1 MRRLGHGDSAPRMDQ
16 RDIERWYASGECI
29 VEPGDPGD
37 TLFVVRTGIVRVY
50 PTEDDAPRLVSQGGM
65 FGEAAVILGKPYPF
79 RAEAEGDV
87 SLLSIRLPL
96 LNELCRESQ
105 EFSFRLLRH
114 LAQQLG
120 QTQVAAV
127 PAARRSKRRSAKT
140 GTRNARKLFVRA
152 ILDARVSGETP
163 SAVKGKLADLAEQ
176 AGVSMRDA
184 YVCLQ
189 ALLDDRLIR
198 LVDDQLA
205 VLEVEELEKLD
216 A

>member
-1 MRRLGHGDSAPRMDQ
+1 MH
-16 RDIERWYASGECI
+16 
-29 VEPGDPGD
+29 
-37 TLFVVRTGIVRVY
+37 
-50 PTEDDAPRLVSQGGM
+50 LVSHGEI

-87 SLLSIRLPL
+87 SVLGITLPL
-96 LNELCRESQ
+96 LNELCRDSQ

-120 QTQVAAV
+120 QTQVAAI
-127 PAARRSKRRSAKT
+127 PAPRRSKRRSAKT
-140 GTRNARKLFVRA
+140 RARDAGKLFVRA
-152 ILDARVSGETP
+152 ILEARVSGETP

-189 ALLDDRLIR
+189 SLLDDRVIR

-205 VLEVEELEKLD
+205 VLEVEELEKL
-216 A
+216 AA

>member
-1 MRRLGHGDSAPRMDQ
+1 MDQ
-16 RDIERWYASGECI
+16 REIERWFASGECI

-50 PTEDDAPRLVSQGGM
+50 PTEDDAPRLVSHGDI

-87 SLLSIRLPL
+87 SVLGITLPL
-96 LNELCRESQ
+96 LNELCRDSQ

-120 QTQVAAV
+120 QTQVAAI
-127 PAARRSKRRSAKT
+127 PAPRRSKRRSAKT
-140 GTRNARKLFVRA
+140 GARDAGKLFVRA
-152 ILDARVSGETP
+152 ILEARVSGETP

-189 ALLDDRLIR
+189 SSTLPMA
-198 LVDDQLA
+198 
-205 VLEVEELEKLD
+205 
-216 A
+216 